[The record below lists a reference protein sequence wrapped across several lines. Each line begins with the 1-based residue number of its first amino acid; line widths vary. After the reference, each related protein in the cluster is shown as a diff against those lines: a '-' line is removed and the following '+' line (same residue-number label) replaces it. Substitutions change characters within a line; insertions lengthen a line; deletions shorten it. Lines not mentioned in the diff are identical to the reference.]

1 MSHLV
6 ALSDTDEPETR
17 LTGCC
22 WKVVPHILFHS
33 DTGVLVNLSKR
44 SDVQSGD
51 FILLKLFFTL
61 ALLDVSS
68 VLLLS
73 EFVNQ

>member
-6 ALSDTDEPETR
+6 ALSDIDKPETR

-22 WKVVPHILFHS
+22 WKVVLHNLFHS

-51 FILLKLFFTL
+51 FILLKLFTL

-73 EFVNQ
+73 EFLNQ